1 MSREQILDEITN
13 DKMRSTSPSVYDTA
27 VEHLRRGV
35 PLDVDGPLSI
45 RFHAAKLGPTG
56 CAARLMLLEYFEP
69 VLLESWIA
77 CDGFAQTRP
86 ALAVHL
92 DESLH

>member
-13 DKMRSTSPSVYDTA
+13 DKVRPTAPSVYDAT
-27 VEHLRRGV
+27 VQHLRRGV

-45 RFHAAKLGPTG
+45 RFHAAKLGPTRS
-56 CAARLMLLEYFEP
+56 AAWLMLLQYLQA

-77 CDGFAQTRP
+77 CDGLAQTRP
-86 ALAVHL
+86 ALAVDL

>member
-1 MSREQILDEITN
+1 MSREQVLDEITN
-13 DKMRSTSPSVYDTA
+13 DKMRSTSPSVYDPA
-27 VEHLRRGV
+27 VQHLRRGV

-45 RFHAAKLGPTG
+45 WLHTAKLGPPGST
-56 CAARLMLLEYFEP
+56 ARLMLLEYFES

-86 ALAVHL
+86 ALAVDL